1 MAKCH
6 GKTKNGQ
13 PCKMPGVN
21 GGRFCFSH
29 SPATRAQQAA
39 ARKRGGQN
47 RSRHAGD
54 PATIPVEIKSLDD
67 AGKLLAYVVQELLI
81 MDNGVPRAR
90 ALLQAYE
97 LSLKSI
103 EIGEL
108 EERIKALEQMQQ
120 PAGVWPFSPASR
132 RNSEEL

>member
-1 MAKCH
+1 MAKCI
-6 GKTKNGQ
+6 GKTKSGS
-13 PCKMPGVN
+13 PCKMPAIN
-21 GGRFCFSH
+21 GGQYCFSH
-29 SPATRAQQAA
+29 SPGTRAQQAA

-54 PATIPVEIKSLDD
+54 PNTIPAEIKSLND
-67 AGKLLAYVVQELLI
+67 AGKLLDYIVQELLI

-97 LSLKSI
+97 LYLKSI

-108 EERIKALEQMQQ
+108 EERIRALEERAAHVYPGRRYERQQ
-120 PAGVWPFSPASR
+120 IT
-132 RNSEEL
+132 N